1 MTQNAQKPRQSGDQ
15 RSFQNHPKQRYFST
29 SAVEAQF
36 TEAAHSA
43 GIPIVGGVIA
53 DGALRR
59 CHLDGQK
66 PNTKNG
72 AYILHNDRNPAG
84 WALDFTTGNSMTWRA
99 DGQRAR
105 LSPADRAAIEAER
118 QRREIERRE
127 AHRSA
132 ADKAR
137 YIWPKLKPIIDPAEH
152 DYLLIKRIQPHG
164 ARLSIY
170 QGRESLV
177 IPIMGEPGL
186 TSLQFIEADGSKRFL
201 PGGEIKG
208 CFFGIGMAHV
218 TLAEPGKLLIC
229 EGFATGASLHEW
241 YREPVIVAF
250 NAGNLEAVA
259 NRIRALYPNHE
270 IIICGD
276 NDHSGVG
283 QKAARAAALACGGR
297 YLLPPIV
304 GTDFND
310 VINTWR
316 EATV

>member
-1 MTQNAQKPRQSGDQ
+1 MERTRRKLDFAMIEKLI
-15 RSFQNHPKQRYFST
+15 T
-29 SAVEAQF
+29 LTAVESQF
-36 TEAAHSA
+36 LEAAHSA
-43 GIPIVGGVIA
+43 NIPIVGSVIA
-53 DGALRR
+53 DGTLRR

-99 DGQRAR
+99 DGKKAR
-105 LSPADRAAIEAER
+105 LSPADRAKIEAER
-118 QRREIERRE
+118 QRRDIETQQKR
-127 AHRSA
+127 RSA

-137 YIWPKLKPIIDPAEH
+137 YIWPRLKPIIDPAEH

-164 ARLSIY
+164 ARLNVY
-170 QGRESLV
+170 QGRKSLV

-208 CFFGIGMAHV
+208 GFFGIGMAGV
-218 TLAEPGKLLIC
+218 TQTEPGRILVG

-241 YREPVIVAF
+241 FKQPVIVAF
-250 NAGNLEAVA
+250 NAGNLEPVA
-259 NRIRALYPNHE
+259 KRIRTLYPNHE
-270 IIICGD
+270 LIICGD
-276 NDHSGVG
+276 NDASGTG
-283 QKAARAAALACGGR
+283 QKAARAAALAVGGK

-304 GTDFND
+304 GQDFND
-310 VINTWR
+310 AINAWR
-316 EATV
+316 DAAQSEAAV